1 MAIKKDDVIHIKI
14 NSEDKEQISLAA
26 EQLDIPVS
34 QFIREAARE
43 KIAQINERSKEL
55 PTATAAVN

>member
-1 MAIKKDDVIHIKI
+1 MAIKKDEVIHIKI

-34 QFIREAARE
+34 QFIREAARK

-55 PTATAAVN
+55 AAVPATVN